1 MRDDR
6 NRRLSIF
13 LAMAMIAT
21 IFASPGLSTTVQA
34 DEALIEHDSIR
45 VNNDTELSQL
55 IADNGWEGNGV
66 AGDSYVIENLDIDAA
81 GPAAAIYIGNTTKH
95 VVIRDCYL
103 HGAQYIRSLDVG
115 LYLYNVTNAIA
126 EDNTADGNGG
136 HGIYLFYASNN
147 TVANNNASGNNYG
160 IFLDSSSPT
169 PRPHTQTTSTA
180 ILS

>member
-1 MRDDR
+1 M
-6 NRRLSIF
+6 
-13 LAMAMIAT
+13 
-21 IFASPGLSTTVQA
+21 
-34 DEALIEHDSIR
+34 
-45 VNNDTELSQL
+45 
-55 IADNGWEGNGV
+55 NG
-66 AGDSYVIENLDIDAA
+66 
-81 GPAAAIYIGNTTKH
+81 
-95 VVIRDCYL
+95 
-103 HGAQYIRSLDVG
+103 VG